1 MSIVRMQKL
10 TLLCQSGAVESTLQ
24 ALRELGVLHVCPMN
38 TPGGAGV
45 EAARAKVE
53 TLRRVIEAV
62 PVAADGAK
70 AEATAPADFAQQLSA
85 LLDER
90 RSLQDA
96 AEKVQAELVRL
107 SPFGTFDP
115 ADIQAL
121 AAQGVVL
128 KLFRAPLKAT
138 PDLPEGVAAQMLSSH
153 KADGY
158 WVLFGKG
165 DFEWPGAEEVRCPEK
180 GPAALRHE
188 LDGIAARQDEITAR
202 FAAAAPSKAALQG
215 LLADAEAE
223 LKFEHVRS
231 GMADADGLVAAV
243 QGFLPAADVDKVRA
257 AAAANGWGLVVEEPG
272 PKDDVPVKLRQPR
285 WARPIQAVFDG
296 INILPAYNE
305 ADVSVVVMLFFS
317 LFFAMIIG
325 DAGYGAIFL
334 ALTLVFYKKMARN
347 AGNLLVVTSVA
358 TIVWGLITGTVFGID
373 QHWLQDH
380 GFARFWPTFLNPLDP
395 VAEHP
400 SAQNL
405 MGMCFLIGAVQIT
418 IGHLWNTWDLLREKS
433 TKALEQIGWVCTTW
447 YMFFLADYLVIG
459 GNMVKYLGSPAYLV
473 PFSGSVIDGM
483 CVAGILLIALFMLK
497 PSEFKDSWFNLA
509 LLPLNII
516 NNFTDVVSYVRLYAV
531 GAAGFA
537 VANAFN
543 EMIMP
548 MIGGNPVMMVVTGIF
563 AVLLLFLAHV
573 LNILL
578 CVMGVMVHGI
588 RLNTLEFSNHKGISW
603 SGAAYRPFAKE
614 TAA

>member
-10 TLLCQSGAVESTLQ
+10 TLLCQAGDVEATLK

-53 TLRRVIEAV
+53 TLRRVVEAV
-62 PVAADGAK
+62 PATKDDKTAAEK
-70 AEATAPADFAQQLSA
+70 QSEDFAQQLAA

-96 AEKVQAELVRL
+96 AEKVQAELARL
-107 SPFGTFDP
+107 NPFGTFEP
-115 ADIQAL
+115 GDIQAL

-138 PDLPEGVAAQMLSSH
+138 PDLPEGVAAEMLSSV
-153 KADGY
+153 KTDGY

-165 DFEWPGAEEVRCPEK
+165 DFEWPGAEEIRCPEK
-180 GPAALRHE
+180 GPAVLRRE
-188 LDGIAARQDEITAR
+188 LDDIAARQDAITSR
-202 FAAAAPSKAALQG
+202 FAAAASSKAALQG
-215 LLADAEAE
+215 LLAEAEAE
-223 LKFEHVRS
+223 LRFEQVRA

-243 QGFLPAADVDKVRA
+243 QGFLPATDVDKVRA
-257 AAAANGWGLVVEEPG
+257 AAATNGWGLVVEEPG
-272 PKDDVPVKLRQPR
+272 PKDDVPVKLRQPG

-305 ADVSVVVMLFFS
+305 ADVSVVFMLFFS

-334 ALTLVFYKKMARN
+334 AITLAFYRKVPRN
-347 AGNLLVVTSVA
+347 AGNLLVTTSVA
-358 TIVWGLITGTVFGID
+358 TIIWGLISGSVFGIPQD
-373 QHWLQDH
+373 WLAAH
-380 GFARFWPTFLNPLDP
+380 GFAKLWPEYLNPLK
-395 VAEHP
+395 ER
-400 SAQNL
+400 SAQNV
-405 MGMCFLIGAVQIT
+405 MGMCFLIGAIQIS
-418 IGHLWNTWDLLREKS
+418 IGHLWNVWDLLREKS
-433 TKALEQIGWVCTTW
+433 LKALEQLGWTMTTW
-447 YMFFLADYLVIG
+447 YMFLLADNMVIG
-459 GNMVKYLGSPAYLV
+459 GNMVQYIGSPAALV
-473 PFSGSVIDGM
+473 PFTGSAADWM
-483 CVAGILLIALFMLK
+483 ALAGIVMIACFMMK
-497 PSEFKDSWFNLA
+497 PSEIKDGWFNLA

-516 NNFTDVVSYVRLYAV
+516 SNFTDVVSYVRLYAV
-531 GAAGFA
+531 GTAGFA

-543 EMIMP
+543 TMIFGGEVTLWSGL
-548 MIGGNPVMMVVTGIF
+548 IG
-563 AVLLLFLAHV
+563 ALLAFLAHT

-578 CVMGVMVHGI
+578 CVMGVLVHGI